1 MDHRDLLPPPEHP
14 YFVSSRPEKGRIKKI
29 GELQSNLS
37 VEDADFLY
45 CFRKKN
51 QHKEILLEEFFILFD
66 RYDYIPMKNFLSAFQ
81 SCEHYFRNK
90 RALKHKALEEKVK
103 EEKNN
108 ITDEFKQLHKTL
120 ELNNHYD

>member
-14 YFVSSRPEKGRIKKI
+14 YFVSSRPEKRRDKKI

-37 VEDADFLY
+37 KEDADFLY

-51 QHKEILLEEFFILFD
+51 QYREILLEEFFILFD
-66 RYDYIPMKNFLSAFQ
+66 RYDYIPTESFRSAFN
-81 SCEHYFRNK
+81 SCKSYFEK
-90 RALKHKALEEKVK
+90 KQEEKKVLEEKV
-103 EEKNN
+103 EAKNK
-108 ITDEFKQLHKTL
+108 TDKRFEQLHKTL